1 MQRVELEPASL
12 EQVLGER
19 GAAGGRNGLGELH
32 DLIDRVACQIDAGG
46 ARDGRDLLDDHPE
59 QPPRGRRVADDAD
72 RLARHGGG
80 SADRADQEVFLPERA
95 ANGLGELDRDLG
107 ARERVTQPLG
117 PLADASVQLAED
129 DAARGVVPDHAG
141 RLDRREH
148 LRDSAHRPPG
158 AEPGIDLVLVVH
170 AVLEREHGRVGAQ
183 DRPETRG
190 GVVRV
195 ERFDAEEHGVRPVD
209 ALEPLDGPGPYDR
222 VALARRPDGEAGPL
236 DRVQVRAARDEG
248 DLLAGALELR
258 AEVPADPTGP
268 HHHDVHDTYDTLR
281 GSMASLERRV
291 AVDAARAAG
300 QLLKS
305 ELSGSRRIAYKGS
318 PTNLV
323 TEMDARVEELIVGR
337 LAAAFPDDAV
347 LAEERGASAG
357 RSGRRW
363 IIDPLDGTTNYAH
376 GFPAF
381 AVSIALESARRV
393 ELGVIYDPNL
403 DEMYVAERGRG
414 TTVNDQALAVSTT
427 ASLDESLLA
436 TGFPYNIREG
446 GDNNLKEYAAFSV
459 RARAVRR
466 MGSAVLYLA
475 WLAGGRLDGYWE
487 LRLGP
492 WDVAAGSLMVEEA
505 GGRITNLSGG
515 ALELDAPALV
525 ATNGRIHSA
534 VLEVLEEVR
543 GGKP

>member
-1 MQRVELEPASL
+1 
-12 EQVLGER
+12 
-19 GAAGGRNGLGELH
+19 
-32 DLIDRVACQIDAGG
+32 
-46 ARDGRDLLDDHPE
+46 
-59 QPPRGRRVADDAD
+59 
-72 RLARHGGG
+72 
-80 SADRADQEVFLPERA
+80 
-95 ANGLGELDRDLG
+95 
-107 ARERVTQPLG
+107 
-117 PLADASVQLAED
+117 
-129 DAARGVVPDHAG
+129 
-141 RLDRREH
+141 
-148 LRDSAHRPPG
+148 
-158 AEPGIDLVLVVH
+158 
-170 AVLEREHGRVGAQ
+170 
-183 DRPETRG
+183 
-190 GVVRV
+190 
-195 ERFDAEEHGVRPVD
+195 
-209 ALEPLDGPGPYDR
+209 
-222 VALARRPDGEAGPL
+222 
-236 DRVQVRAARDEG
+236 
-248 DLLAGALELR
+248 
-258 AEVPADPTGP
+258 
-268 HHHDVHDTYDTLR
+268 
-281 GSMASLERRV
+281 MASLERRV
-291 AVDAARAAG
+291 AIDAARAAG
-300 QLLKS
+300 QLLKN

-381 AVSIALESARRV
+381 GVSIALESATRV

-403 DEMYVAERGRG
+403 DELFVAERGRG
-414 TTVNDQALAVSTT
+414 ATVNDQALAVSTT
-427 ASLDESLLA
+427 ATLDESLLA
-436 TGFPYNIREG
+436 TGFPYDIREG

-475 WLAGGRLDGYWE
+475 WLASGRLDGYWE

-492 WDVAAGSLMVEEA
+492 WDVAAGSLIVEEA

-515 ALELDAPALV
+515 ALELDAPTLV

-534 VLEVLEEVR
+534 VLQVLREVR